1 MKKLVW
7 IIPLIL
13 VVGVIQYY
21 VFSTLSGGKQ
31 NHFALVPGNATAVL
45 RFNPAEFIKT
55 GGKTD
60 ITNQVKSV
68 YNDNI
73 LGIHSMFRMFIF
85 EKSLKDPKNVGLD
98 YNSDIVLFNTKL
110 EGVEFRA
117 LLIRMKNM
125 DDFHRVILK
134 KNNIEMALRR
144 TADFYFLDDME
155 GSTVAWNEDGILFLD
170 KVNRYNF

>member
-1 MKKLVW
+1 
-7 IIPLIL
+7 
-13 VVGVIQYY
+13 
-21 VFSTLSGGKQ
+21 
-31 NHFALVPGNATAVL
+31 
-45 RFNPAEFIKT
+45 
-55 GGKTD
+55 
-60 ITNQVKSV
+60 
-68 YNDNI
+68 
-73 LGIHSMFRMFIF
+73 
-85 EKSLKDPKNVGLD
+85 SLKDPKNVGLD

-170 KVNRYNF
+170 KVNRYNFMELFDSKPSSEESLLYYTNLIMTQEKEKSLLGKKEAEDWLGTKGHIQIMIPK